1 MARDAHR
8 HFPKGGFLPT
18 AKGGLMGESEEVPKG
33 GLMWERARSEEVRSQ
48 CLNLNF
54 CDFCSLSDLPFTM
67 CCTGGWV
74 HAALPLSVDG
84 TPGLARCRD
93 SSLVLLS
100 SSSFLVV

>member
-54 CDFCSLSDLPFTM
+54 CALGAGRTKCRRHSELGPILPT
-67 CCTGGWV
+67 
-74 HAALPLSVDG
+74 
-84 TPGLARCRD
+84 
-93 SSLVLLS
+93 
-100 SSSFLVV
+100 FLQEMWRFPAPAT